1 MKEPHELAKSITN
14 SMRTFLKGEVK
25 FVESFNNWSIN
36 VFVKWNMKRIRITI
50 KCRKLDL
57 QTEFVP
63 CALSD
68 ANFLSFI
75 TRSDTVSFSGGKS
88 EFSELIIKS
97 KAAQSLMGSRNA
109 SIKLN
114 GKYLTFNGGLRKNDE
129 SSLSNVFVLIEIL
142 TKEIDELNV
151 ETVTR
156 RKE

>member
-1 MKEPHELAKSITN
+1 
-14 SMRTFLKGEVK
+14 MRTFLKGEVK

-36 VFVKWNMKRIRITI
+36 VIAKWNKKRVQITI

-57 QTEFVP
+57 QTEFVS
-63 CALSD
+63 CALTD
-68 ANFLSFI
+68 ANFLSLI

-97 KAAQSLMGSRNA
+97 TAAQSLMGSRNA

-114 GKYLTFNGGLRKNDE
+114 GKQLIFNGGIRKNDD
-129 SSLSNVFVLIEIL
+129 SSLSNVVILIEVL
-142 TKEIDELNV
+142 MKEIDELND